1 MNTEPNE
8 SQMDVWS
15 EWLLHTRFGNDRG
28 QEQILR
34 AAIDPIADRVL
45 DGARLSAGMTL
56 VDIGT
61 GDGLIAF
68 RAVDAIGPSLRVILT
83 DISAPLLRHA
93 EALAIQRNVQSQCR
107 FIECSASALKDVD
120 DASIDA
126 VTTRAVL
133 AYVPDKVQAL
143 RECRRVLKPG
153 GRLSI
158 GEPILRDDAFEAAS
172 LKQLVDAQPPGLEDR
187 FFALLSRWKGAQFPD
202 TEEKIASNPI
212 TNFSERDLVRFA
224 LDVGFT
230 DIHMEFHVNVLP
242 STVHSWEVF
251 LGSSPHPWAP
261 SLSRILAER
270 FSTEDRK
277 LFEAIF
283 RPRVEARQFVT
294 ADRIAY
300 LTARKP
306 PS

>member
-8 SQMDVWS
+8 SQTDVWS
-15 EWLLHTRFGNDRG
+15 EWLLHTRFGNDPEY
-28 QEQILR
+28 EQMLR

-61 GDGLIAF
+61 GDGLMAF
-68 RAVDAIGPSLRVILT
+68 RAIDTIGPSLRVILT
-83 DISAPLLRHA
+83 DISAPLLRHV

-107 FIECSASALKDVD
+107 FIECPAGALKDIHDVSVD
-120 DASIDA
+120 V

-133 AYVPDKVQAL
+133 AYVPDKVEAL
-143 RECRRVLKPG
+143 REFLRVLKPG

-172 LKQLVDAQPPGLEDR
+172 LKQLVDAQPPGLDDR
-187 FFALLSRWKGAQFPD
+187 FFPLLSRWKGAQFPD
-202 TEEKIASNPI
+202 TEERIASNPL

-230 DIHMEFHVNVLP
+230 DIHMEFHVDVFP

-261 SLSRILAER
+261 PLGRILAER
-270 FSTEDRK
+270 FSTEERE

-306 PS
+306 LS

>member
-8 SQMDVWS
+8 SQTDVWS
-15 EWLLHTRFGNDRG
+15 EWLLHTRFGNDPEH
-28 QEQILR
+28 EQILR

-68 RAVDAIGPSLRVILT
+68 RAIDTIGPSLRVILT
-83 DISAPLLRHA
+83 DISAPLLRHVD
-93 EALAIQRNVQSQCR
+93 ALAIQRNVQSQCR
-107 FIECSASALKDVD
+107 FIECSAGALKDIHDVSVD
-120 DASIDA
+120 
-126 VTTRAVL
+126 VLTTRAVL
-133 AYVPDKVQAL
+133 AYVPDKVEAL
-143 RECRRVLKPG
+143 REFLRVLKPG

-172 LKQLVDAQPPGLEDR
+172 LKQLVDAQPPALEDR
-187 FFALLSRWKGAQFPD
+187 FFPLLSRWKGAQFPD
-202 TEEKIASNPI
+202 TEERISSNPL
-212 TNFSERDLVRFA
+212 TNFSERDLARFA
-224 LDVGFT
+224 LDVGFI
-230 DIHMEFHVNVLP
+230 DIHMEFHVDVVP

-251 LGSSPHPWAP
+251 LGSSPHPWALP
-261 SLSRILAER
+261 LGRILAER
-270 FSTEDRK
+270 FSTEERE

>member
-1 MNTEPNE
+1 MNPEPNE
-8 SQMDVWS
+8 SQADVWS
-15 EWLLHTRFGNDRG
+15 EWLLHTRFGNDPEH
-28 QEQILR
+28 EQILR
-34 AAIDPIADRVL
+34 AVIDPIADRVL

-68 RAVDAIGPSLRVILT
+68 RAIDTIGPSLRVFLT

-93 EALAIQRNVQSQCR
+93 EALAVQRNVQDQCR
-107 FIECSASALKDVD
+107 FMECSAGSLIDID
-120 DASIDA
+120 DASIDV

-133 AYVPDKVQAL
+133 AYVPDKVEAL
-143 RECRRVLKPG
+143 REFRRVLKPG

-172 LKQLVDAQPPGLEDR
+172 LKQLVDAQPPGLDDR
-187 FFALLSRWKGAQFPD
+187 FFPLLSRWKGAQFPD
-202 TEEKIASNPI
+202 TEERIASNPI

-242 STVHSWEVF
+242 STVRSWEVF

-261 SLSRILAER
+261 SLSRILAQRFCTEER
-270 FSTEDRK
+270 A
-277 LFEAIF
+277 LFETIF
-283 RPRVEARQFVT
+283 RPRVEAGQFVT

-306 PS
+306 LS